1 MSEPTSEG
9 QTLPKVAVIGA
20 GPGGYTA
27 AFYAADL
34 GMEVVL
40 IDRAPNPGG
49 VCLYRGCI
57 PSKALLHAAQ
67 VKREAAA
74 ASDFGLTF
82 AEPELDLDKLRDWK
96 RGIVDR
102 LTGGLGALCKSR
114 KVTYIQGE
122 ANFTSKNSLSVST
135 KAGET
140 QEVRFDYAIIA
151 TGSRPASLPFLPND
165 SARVMNS
172 TSALELEEIPNK
184 LLVLGGGYI
193 GLELGTVYAELG
205 SEVTVVE
212 MEKGILPGIDRDLVR
227 PLAKRLEKSIT
238 GGFLLGTRVAKVTE
252 QADGLLV
259 EFEGAKAPEAP
270 VLYDRVLVSVGRVP
284 WTKGLGL
291 EAAGLGTNAQGF
303 IDVDEK
309 RCTGNPTI
317 YAIGDI
323 TGQPMLAH
331 KASHEG
337 RVAVDAIAG
346 EDVTFSPAAIPAVI
360 FTDPEIAWAG
370 ISETEAKANK
380 IPVDVVRF
388 PWAASGRAMSIDRTE
403 GMTKLLVEPETQR
416 ILGVGIVGS
425 HAGELIAEATLAIEM
440 AATIDDLRMTIHA
453 HPTLSETVMEAAEA
467 FLGFATHSHRPKRGA
482 RGK

>member
-1 MSEPTSEG
+1 MKG
-9 QTLPKVAVIGA
+9 QNMPKVAVIGA

-82 AEPELDLDKLRDWK
+82 GEPSLDLGKLRDWK

-102 LTGGLGALCKSR
+102 LTSGLGALCKSR
-114 KVTYIQGE
+114 NITYIQGE
-122 ANFTSKNSLSVST
+122 ANFTSKNSLAVST
-135 KAGET
+135 SAGGHE
-140 QEVRFDYAIIA
+140 EISFDSAIVA

-165 SARVMNS
+165 SPRVMSS
-172 TSALELEEIPNK
+172 TNALELEEIPGK

-193 GLELGTVYAELG
+193 GLELGTVYAEFG

-212 MEKGILPGIDRDLVR
+212 MEKGILPGVDRDLVR
-227 PLAKRLEKSIT
+227 PLAKRLEKSIAR
-238 GGFLLGTRVAKVTE
+238 FLLNTRVVKVTE
-252 QADGLLV
+252 QEDGLLV
-259 EFEGAKAPEAP
+259 EFEGAKAPAEP

-309 RCTGNPTI
+309 RCTQNPAI
-317 YAIGDI
+317 YAIGDV

-346 EDVTFSPAAIPAVI
+346 ENVSFAPAAIPAVI

-370 ISETEAKANK
+370 LSETEAKANK
-380 IPVDVVRF
+380 IAVEVVRF

-403 GMTKLLVEPETQR
+403 GLTKLLVEPETQR
-416 ILGVGIVGS
+416 ILGAGIVGS

-482 RGK
+482 RGKQGK